1 MTVLQHAVQSTP
13 DYLLTLAQVRISEA
27 QLALAQA
34 ESQANVTVGAGIRR
48 LEGTDDNAFV
58 FNFSMPLQWQN
69 KNQGNIAAAQAAYE
83 ESLANQDLLRTRLEV
98 ALARI
103 SSAMS
108 NNLRQLELVETELR
122 PVATALLE
130 EVKRGYQL
138 GLYSV
143 LQWVDAQDEL
153 FTIERDIIE
162 AQHATHLQY
171 LELERLS
178 GSSLAPLAAHK
189 E

>member
-1 MTVLQHAVQSTP
+1 VQSTP
-13 DYLLTLAQVRISEA
+13 DYLLTLAQARISEA

-34 ESQANVTVGAGIRR
+34 ENQADISVGAGIRR
-48 LEGTDDNAFV
+48 MEDSNDNAFV
-58 FNFSMPLQWQN
+58 FNFSMPLQWRN

-83 ESLANQDLLRTRLEV
+83 QSLANQDLLKTRLEV
-98 ALARI
+98 AMERI
-103 SSAMS
+103 TSAMS
-108 NNLRQLELVETELR
+108 NNLRQLELVDSDLH
-122 PVATALLE
+122 PVADSLLE

-153 FTIERDIIE
+153 FNIERDRIE
-162 AQHATHLQY
+162 AQHAVHLQY

-178 GSSLAPLAAHK
+178 GSSVAPLAAHK